1 MNKDMKFN
9 LNIPHESDS
18 SANKTSI
25 IFLDIDGVLRPDI
38 SLSHATFERAYQSFS
53 PIAVG
58 LLNRLCYETN
68 AELVISS
75 NWRVDNDPEYILK
88 YIHQALAALNTLIPN
103 EKPLIP
109 CYMRIFYRTPNIKES
124 WRTPVSQDLLD
135 RSWEIDE
142 WLKIWGHWVKNYCI
156 LDDGKSLF
164 SPRHYPNLVLIE
176 RGDSG
181 FDIDY
186 YVQAIE
192 MLEDTPNTI
201 E

>member
-1 MNKDMKFN
+1 MQSTFQ
-9 LNIPHESDS
+9 ESTS
-18 SANKTSI
+18 SNNKTSV
-25 IFLDIDGVLRPDI
+25 IFLDIDGVLRPDV
-38 SLSHATFERAYQSFS
+38 SLSHATFEKAYKAFS

-58 LLNRLCYETN
+58 LLNRLCFETN
-68 AELVISS
+68 SELVISS

-103 EKPLIP
+103 EQPPIP
-109 CYMRIFYRTPNIKES
+109 CYMRIFYRTPNIEES
-124 WRTPVSQDLLD
+124 WRTPLSQDLLD

-142 WLKIWGHWVKNYCI
+142 WLRTWGHWVKNYCI

-164 SPRHYPNLVLIE
+164 SPRHYPYLVLIE

-192 MLEDTPNTI
+192 MLENVPITP
-201 E
+201 EL